1 MGKGVCTQLLNT
13 NAQKIAE
20 LQVELPRSCKEELQ
34 KPGSGRREPA
44 WAGWGSP
51 VLRSAWPW
59 RLALLLEA
67 AEDFGGSS
75 VPPHCFIWVP
85 SELTGVSNG
94 DLKKLRC
101 D

>member
-1 MGKGVCTQLLNT
+1 MCTQLLNT

-34 KPGSGRREPA
+34 KPGSGWREPA

-75 VPPHCFIWVP
+75 VPPAALSGCLL
-85 SELTGVSNG
+85 S
-94 DLKKLRC
+94 
-101 D
+101 